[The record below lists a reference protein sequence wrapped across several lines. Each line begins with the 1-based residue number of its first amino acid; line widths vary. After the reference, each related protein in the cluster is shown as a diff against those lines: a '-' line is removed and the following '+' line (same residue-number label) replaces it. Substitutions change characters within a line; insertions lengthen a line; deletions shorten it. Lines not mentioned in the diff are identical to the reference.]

1 MADGYFE
8 RGEVYWVKMGSGVGC
23 EMNVTR
29 PGLIVSINELNNSS
43 ECVLIVFLTTKEHRT
58 SWNKVTTFAT
68 GRESWVLCD
77 QIQTVDKT
85 RLTKY
90 LGTLT
95 YSEMKAVEDSLE
107 KVFDLGYIDE
117 TVVKAKDVEIA
128 DRDVVIG
135 DLKTEVAGVRA
146 EIGKKDEEI
155 ASLKMEIEMWQ
166 KCYGRCMDMLVDTK
180 VSADLKRRTVVE
192 PKVGT
197 AVPVAPVKI
206 VDPEEPVIV
215 PKKQPEEPKQPVE
228 EPENRLDIN
237 SCTATA
243 LKKAGFSLSMA
254 RKIVEGRPYE
264 RVEDL
269 KKLNGL
275 KATLYN
281 VLESKLC
288 CVPVVVEQPEPEKKV
303 AGTPKLV
310 EPDPGYERVNVNTAT
325 AKELHEVLGL
335 CMATCYSITGRRKKV
350 GPYEKLDDLLGVAN
364 ITPTSLERLGH
375 LMEV

>member
-1 MADGYFE
+1 MANGYFE
-8 RGEVYWVKMGSGVGC
+8 RGEIYAVRMDMGMGSEEGSFRPGVIISSDKGNAAC
-23 EMNVTR
+23 STVLVAYLTTR
-29 PGLIVSINELNNSS
+29 PRDLSIH
-43 ECVLIVFLTTKEHRT
+43 FDTY
-58 SWNKVTTFAT
+58 AT
-68 GRESWVLCD
+68 GRRSWILGNQVA
-77 QIQTVDKT
+77 TVDKT
-85 RLTKY
+85 RLNPKIM
-90 LGTLT
+90 GTL
-95 YSEMKAVEDSLE
+95 SSDEIAKLDNCLE
-107 KVFDLGYIDE
+107 EVFDLGYEDSAAL
-117 TVVKAKDVEIA
+117 KAKDAEIA
-128 DRDVVIG
+128 DRNVVIG

-166 KCYGRCMDMLVDTK
+166 KCYGRCMDMLVDMK
-180 VSADLKRRTVVE
+180 VSGDVSRRT
-192 PKVGT
+192 
-197 AVPVAPVKI
+197 AAPVAPVKI

-243 LKKAGFSLSMA
+243 LKKIGFSLSMA
-254 RKIVEGRPYE
+254 RKIVENRPYE

-325 AKELHEVLGL
+325 AKELHDVLGL